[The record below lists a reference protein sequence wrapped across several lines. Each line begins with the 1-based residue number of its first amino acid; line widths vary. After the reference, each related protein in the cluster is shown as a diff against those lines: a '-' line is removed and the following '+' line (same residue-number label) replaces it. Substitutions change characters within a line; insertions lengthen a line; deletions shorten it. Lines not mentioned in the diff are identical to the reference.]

1 MCLPTCRARA
11 PVLLRSQRERGGS
24 LPQVRASWLKRCVLA
39 QRNYRFFL
47 SFVFVTSA
55 YDLYIH
61 AWCWVWLAHLSSS
74 LGISFADAISHSYD
88 GPIAMALICYT
99 VLAFV

>member
-1 MCLPTCRARA
+1 MDLHRKSGFDLWMYQPSPHGCA
-11 PVLLRSQRERGGS
+11 LL
-24 LPQVRASWLKRCVLA
+24 

-47 SFVFVTSA
+47 SFVFVTTV

-61 AWCWVWLAHLSSS
+61 AWCWVWLAHLSRSR
-74 LGISFADAISHSYD
+74 GISFGDAIGFSYH
-88 GPIAMALICYT
+88 GPCAMALICYT

>member
-1 MCLPTCRARA
+1 MGSAKPFPDSCS
-11 PVLLRSQRERGGS
+11 VLL
-24 LPQVRASWLKRCVLA
+24 

-47 SFVFVTSA
+47 SFVFVTTA

-74 LGISFADAISHSYD
+74 LGISLGDAIQHSYD

-99 VLAFV
+99 VFAFV

>member
-1 MCLPTCRARA
+1 MA
-11 PVLLRSQRERGGS
+11 
-24 LPQVRASWLKRCVLA
+24 ASFDHWGKQPGPHGCVLP

-47 SFVFVTSA
+47 SFVFVTTV

-61 AWCWVWLAHLSSS
+61 AWCWVWLAHLSRSR
-74 LGISFADAISHSYD
+74 GISFGDAIGTSYH
-88 GPIAMALICYT
+88 GPCAMALICYT

>member
-1 MCLPTCRARA
+1 MAPAQPAKRAMA
-11 PVLLRSQRERGGS
+11 DPVT
-24 LPQVRASWLKRCVLA
+24 ASA

-47 SFVFVTSA
+47 SFVMVTTA

-61 AWCWVWLAHLSSS
+61 AWCWVWLAHLSRSLNIS
-74 LGISFADAISHSYD
+74 LGDAISHSYD
-88 GPIAMALICYT
+88 GPVALALICYT